1 MTSVEETASGL
12 SVAEAA
18 RRHERDGA
26 NLLLVRASARCDLV
40 VLGSTSNDSS
50 HSLTDRV
57 LEEAACE
64 VVVVRSS
71 SEALTTTGV
80 RVAP

>member
-26 NLLLVRASARCDLV
+26 NLLLVRASARCAWWFS
-40 VLGSTSNDSS
+40 GTSNDSS